1 MKQQVKNNRKLIN
14 YLKSVRLFRLL
25 TEEKQKTLN
34 DLVLTNLKGMKTPLV
49 LSLKIELLTWKL

>member
-1 MKQQVKNNRKLIN
+1 VKNNRKLIN